1 MCPTAARW
9 VLLAICVAGI
19 FAALPA
25 AAPCAAQASVTPAD
39 DNSQSSIAKEVP
51 ANTPNTESMLSSY
64 EGQYVSSV
72 QIAGQPDLDPSQF
85 TSLMEQEPGQPF
97 STTKVERTAA
107 ALKATGKFTEVRV
120 DAVPEAKG
128 VRVIYVL
135 EPAVWFGIYR
145 FPGARRFAY
154 SELIQA
160 SNYPVQRP
168 FDATE
173 VERDGQSL
181 EEFLEQQGFFEAHV
195 HTQVDVDRAHA
206 IANVVFNVTL
216 NDKARFGTVF
226 MQGGSAPQEA
236 ELEHRLTTVWARLRG
251 AGIRPGKEFH
261 RSTLDR
267 AVRYLQS
274 RLQNQGYRS
283 AQVKLIGAQYNADTN
298 HADIHFKIDPGVK
311 TQVKITGARVWS
323 WNRRRLLPEYQGV
336 SIDQETVQEGRQA
349 LISFFQSKGYFDVKV
364 EAQFESGPAGDTI
377 TYQIDKQKKHR
388 VTAVSV
394 AGNEHIPSS
403 KLKPSIAVRK
413 RRLFS
418 PGDFSNTLVSTSVRN
433 LTAIYRAEGFSN
445 VKVTSSVENDAGNIE
460 VTFHVEEGPR
470 NVVNAVAIE
479 GASTFPESQFAPQG
493 LKLRAGQPYS
503 QAHVEDDRTTILA
516 NYLRAG
522 YLNASFRESASQ
534 VSKQDPHSIN
544 VVYHIS
550 EGPRVFTDNVIT
562 LGREQTLQR
571 LINKDVALLKPDQP
585 LTQSDLLMAGSKL
598 YAHTGVFD
606 WAEVDP
612 KREITTQSSED
623 VLVKVHEGPRNEF
636 QYGFGFE
643 LVQRGGSVPSGT
655 VALPNLPP
663 VGLPANFTTN
673 EATFYGPRGT
683 AQYTRNNLR
692 GRGETFS
699 ATAFA
704 GRLDQRGALYYIDP
718 NFRWSP
724 WTATTELSI
733 ERNQENPIYSAQV
746 ALASEQF
753 QRFVDRARNNT
764 VFFRYSYSKTDLTH
778 VLLAEL
784 VPPDNDHIKLS
795 TLAAN
800 FTRDTRNN
808 PLDAR
813 RGFFGTLELDF
824 NSSALGS
831 NVDFAKLI
839 GQAAYYKEK
848 IHHIVWA
855 NSIRVGLAQPFNNS
869 FVPLSETFF
878 TGGGNS
884 LRGIPLD
891 SAGPQRAVYVCP
903 DGTTACG
910 VTIPFPTGGNEL
922 LLLNSEARIPL
933 SWIRKNLGFALFY
946 DGGSVFPLVGFHDFT
961 SLYSN
966 NVGIGLRY
974 ATPVGPIRFDVGK
987 DLNAVPGTSPAQY
1000 YSLQFYVGIGQ
1011 AF

>member
-1 MCPTAARW
+1 M
-9 VLLAICVAGI
+9 
-19 FAALPA
+19 
-25 AAPCAAQASVTPAD
+25 
-39 DNSQSSIAKEVP
+39 
-51 ANTPNTESMLSSY
+51 
-64 EGQYVSSV
+64 
-72 QIAGQPDLDPSQF
+72 
-85 TSLMEQEPGQPF
+85 
-97 STTKVERTAA
+97 
-107 ALKATGKFTEVRV
+107 
-120 DAVPEAKG
+120 
-128 VRVIYVL
+128 
-135 EPAVWFGIYR
+135 
-145 FPGARRFAY
+145 
-154 SELIQA
+154 
-160 SNYPVQRP
+160 
-168 FDATE
+168 
-173 VERDGQSL
+173 
-181 EEFLEQQGFFEAHV
+181 
-195 HTQVDVDRAHA
+195 
-206 IANVVFNVTL
+206 
-216 NDKARFGTVF
+216 
-226 MQGGSAPQEA
+226 
-236 ELEHRLTTVWARLRG
+236 
-251 AGIRPGKEFH
+251 
-261 RSTLDR
+261 
-267 AVRYLQS
+267 
-274 RLQNQGYRS
+274 
-283 AQVKLIGAQYNADTN
+283 
-298 HADIHFKIDPGVK
+298 
-311 TQVKITGARVWS
+311 
-323 WNRRRLLPEYQGV
+323 
-336 SIDQETVQEGRQA
+336 
-349 LISFFQSKGYFDVKV
+349 
-364 EAQFESGPAGDTI
+364 
-377 TYQIDKQKKHR
+377 
-388 VTAVSV
+388 
-394 AGNEHIPSS
+394 
-403 KLKPSIAVRK
+403 
-413 RRLFS
+413 
-418 PGDFSNTLVSTSVRN
+418 
-433 LTAIYRAEGFSN
+433 
-445 VKVTSSVENDAGNIE
+445 
-460 VTFHVEEGPR
+460 
-470 NVVNAVAIE
+470 
-479 GASTFPESQFAPQG
+479 
-493 LKLRAGQPYS
+493 
-503 QAHVEDDRTTILA
+503 EDDRTTILA